1 VAALTIASVARLA
14 LARGDMLIVAT
25 DGIRSEFLDAP
36 LPYQEPQALANR
48 VLARWGTQADDAL
61 VLVVRYLGAA

>member
-1 VAALTIASVARLA
+1 
-14 LARGDMLIVAT
+14 MLIVAT

>member
-1 VAALTIASVARLA
+1 
-14 LARGDMLIVAT
+14 MLIVAT
-25 DGIRSEFLDAP
+25 DGIRSESLDAP

-48 VLARWGTQADDAL
+48 VLARSGTQADDAL